1 MKHTKQREI
10 REKCGV
16 FGVYNSP
23 TAAHDIYHGLFAQ
36 QHRGQEGAGIVVCNG
51 SGEFYVHK
59 DLGLVTQIFNDDV
72 IENLHGRSGIGHVR
86 YSTSGACGKK
96 DLQPLVVTHRDRVIS
111 IAHNGNIT
119 NAATLKEGMEID
131 GSLFTTSSD
140 TEVILHKIVG
150 QPGGS
155 LTEKIRAGLRDVE
168 GAYSLVIQSD
178 EGIAGVRDPYG
189 FRPLFVGRR
198 DDAWYFASETCA
210 FDIVDAELICEI
222 EPGEGYLASSQGL
235 HRFRLEAEP
244 CPHFCSFEVVYF
256 SRPDSL
262 YKGRSIHHHRLE
274 LGKALFEEHPTE
286 ADIVTAVPDSSNSAA
301 LGYAL
306 ASGIPLDIGLIRS
319 HFTGRTFISPDPA
332 LRDVKVRQKFNVVR
346 DAIEGK
352 RVVVVD
358 DSIVRGT
365 TSRKIVKLF
374 RDKGAKEVH
383 LRIGSPKVMHPCFYG
398 IDMPDRGEFL
408 INKIPE
414 SLLCTFL
421 HVDSIGFLSTG
432 KLASVVGSG
441 ACQACFTGKYPVPV
455 EQVGTRIEKTNKVG
469 NGEYAYL

>member
-1 MKHTKQREI
+1 MIQQSIPEI

-23 TAAHDIYHGLFAQ
+23 TAAYDIYLGLFAQ

-72 IENLHGRSGIGHVR
+72 ISNLHGSSGIGHVR
-86 YSTSGACGKK
+86 YSTAGVRGKK
-96 DLQPLVVTHRDRVIS
+96 DLQPLVVTHRNRVIS
-111 IAHNGNIT
+111 IAHNGNVT
-119 NAATLKEGMEID
+119 NAATLKDKMEID

-150 QPGGS
+150 QPCES
-155 LTEKIRAGLRDVE
+155 LTDKIREGLRGVE
-168 GAYSLVIQSD
+168 GAFSLVIQSE
-178 EGIAGVRDPYG
+178 EGVVGVRDPHG

-210 FDIVDAELICEI
+210 FDIVDAELICEV
-222 EPGEGYLASSQGL
+222 EPGEGYFASAEGL
-235 HRFRLEAEP
+235 RSFRLEAEP
-244 CPHFCSFEVVYF
+244 SPKFCSFEVVYF

-262 YKGRSIHHHRLE
+262 YLGRSIHHHRLD
-274 LGKALFEEHPTE
+274 LGKALYEEHPAE

-306 ASGIPLDIGLIRS
+306 ASEIPLDIGLVRS
-319 HFTGRTFISPDPA
+319 HYTGRTFISPDPA
-332 LRDVKVRQKFNVVR
+332 RRDVKVRQKFNVIR
-346 DAIEGK
+346 DAVEGK
-352 RVVVVD
+352 RIVVVD

-365 TSRKIVKLF
+365 TSRKIINLF
-374 RDKGAKEVH
+374 REKGAKEVH
-383 LRIGSPKVMHPCFYG
+383 LRIASPKVMHPCYYG

-408 INKIPE
+408 VNKIPE
-414 SLLCTFL
+414 ELLTTFL
-421 HVDSIGFLSTG
+421 HVDSIGFLSTE
-432 KLASVVGSG
+432 KLASVVGNG
-441 ACQACFTGKYPVPV
+441 ACQACFSGDYPVAIN
-455 EQVGTRIEKTNKVG
+455 GDGKCIEKSKKAG
-469 NGEYAYL
+469 DSEYAY